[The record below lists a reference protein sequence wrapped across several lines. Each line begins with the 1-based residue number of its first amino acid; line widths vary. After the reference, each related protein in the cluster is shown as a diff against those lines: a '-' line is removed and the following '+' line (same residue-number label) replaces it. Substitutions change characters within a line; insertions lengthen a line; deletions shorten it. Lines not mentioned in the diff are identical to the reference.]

1 MSRASVAI
9 LLLVALPTFAQT
21 PQQPPPD
28 DHASHHAAQP
38 PAGAAP
44 DNMTSPTTA
53 AGGMGQMM
61 QQMGAPALKEL
72 YPSLMDVPN
81 LSPDRRAEIERQAH
95 DQMTDGLRIMAEGLT
110 KMNEAAPREDYSSMQ
125 DASLLLQQGLAQFN
139 SGLAAHRAL
148 AEGKSPREIA
158 LQWFKRDMNLLPP
171 AETEAPHGFFGLSWF
186 HYFVMFILLA
196 FAATMIWMYYHKM
209 RRADALLASLAAG
222 RPEAATGSMST
233 AAPAKAVSIV
243 AQAGSLTPT
252 SETSVPMVTIPAG
265 RWSGQLRVS
274 KIFQETPDVRTF
286 RLVHPSAGDLPFT
299 FEPGQFLTV
308 SVNIDKKEIKRSYSI
323 ASSPCRRTWCEI
335 TVKHAGSGQVS
346 GYLHEQIRAGD
357 LLAVSGPY
365 GKFTFRGH
373 EAESVLLIA
382 GGVGV
387 TPLMSAVRCLTDQAW
402 TGEIFFIYSCG
413 TTKDIIFG
421 EELRYLERRYANFH
435 LTITLSREPSP
446 DWAGTR
452 GHITKQLLAETVPDL
467 SARRVHVC
475 GPPPMMEAVQT
486 ALAELGVP
494 AGQVRTENF
503 LGADHPPVPV
513 APTRA
518 ATAVHCKFVR
528 SDKEGPLPADRT
540 VLDVSEDIG
549 VNLDYS
555 CRQGYCGVCKI
566 TLLAGH
572 VTMAVEDGLTPE
584 EKAANMILACQA
596 KSTENVEVD
605 A

>member
-1 MSRASVAI
+1 
-9 LLLVALPTFAQT
+9 
-21 PQQPPPD
+21 
-28 DHASHHAAQP
+28 
-38 PAGAAP
+38 
-44 DNMTSPTTA
+44 
-53 AGGMGQMM
+53 MM
-61 QQMGAPALKEL
+61 QKMGAPAPKEL

-81 LSPDRRAEIERQAH
+81 LPPERRTEIERQAH
-95 DQMTDGLRIMAEGLT
+95 DQMTEGLRLMSEGLT
-110 KMNEAAPREDYSSMQ
+110 KMNDAAPREDYSSMQ
-125 DASLLLQQGLAQFN
+125 DASLLLQQGLAQFH

-148 AEGKSPREIA
+148 AEGKSPREVA

-186 HYFVMFILLA
+186 HYFVMLILVA
-196 FAATMIWMYYHKM
+196 FTATMIWMYYHKM

-222 RPEAATGSMST
+222 RPEAATGSMATLVPARAVPT
-233 AAPAKAVSIV
+233 AAQAAPLPA
-243 AQAGSLTPT
+243 TP
-252 SETSVPMVTIPAG
+252 ETTVPMVTIPAG
-265 RWSGQLRVS
+265 RWSGQVRVS

-308 SVNIDKKEIKRSYSI
+308 SVNIDKKEVKRSYSI

-357 LLAVSGPY
+357 LLAVSGPF

-373 EAESVLLIA
+373 EANSVVLIA

-402 TGEIFFIYSCG
+402 AGEIFFIYACG
-413 TTKDIIFG
+413 TTKDIIFR
-421 EELRYLERRYANFH
+421 EELQYLERRYANFH
-435 LTITLSREPSP
+435 LTITLSREASP
-446 DWAGTR
+446 DWTGAH
-452 GHITKQLLAETVPDL
+452 GHITKELLAEKVPDL
-467 SARRVHVC
+467 STRRVHVC
-475 GPPPMMEAVQT
+475 GPPQMMEVIQVI
-486 ALAELGVP
+486 LGEMGVP

-503 LGADHPPVPV
+503 LGAELHP
-513 APTRA
+513 AAISPTQA
-518 ATAVHCKFVR
+518 ATTAVCKFIR
-528 SDKEGPLPADRT
+528 SGKAAPLPGGRT

-566 TLLAGH
+566 KLLAGH
-572 VTMAVEDGLTPE
+572 VKMAVEDGLTPE

-596 KSTENVEVD
+596 KSNENLEVD